1 MTKRFLLVLAAM
13 GIHGR
18 LSAGQK
24 NDALHAA
31 LQAAPG
37 AAATAVSR
45 SADWGLADLVTVL
58 TALFIALQVAYLIWK
73 WRRDDRRERER
84 IEDRAAGRR
93 ADLGCDTDAGVL

>member
-1 MTKRFLLVLAAM
+1 MTKRFLIVLAAM

-18 LSAGQK
+18 LSAEQK

-45 SADWGLADLVTVL
+45 SAGWGLADLVTVL

-84 IEDRAAGRR
+84 IEDRASGRR
-93 ADLGCDTDAGVL
+93 AEICETEPAEL